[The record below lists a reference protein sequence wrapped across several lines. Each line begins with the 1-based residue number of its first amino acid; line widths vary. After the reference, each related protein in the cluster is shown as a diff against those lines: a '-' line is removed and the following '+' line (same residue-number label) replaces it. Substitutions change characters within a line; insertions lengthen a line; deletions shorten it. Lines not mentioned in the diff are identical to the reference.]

1 MYKNEK
7 EFLKELIVIVRT
19 LGFLLT
25 TAFFGVAGFLV
36 SHFHTI
42 SQIQFRM
49 SVAGLLFLFVFL
61 VSAVF
66 YLAKILGAFRRYHG

>member
-19 LGFLLT
+19 LAFLLA

-42 SQIQFRM
+42 SQTQFII
-49 SVAGLLFLFVFL
+49 SVAGVLILSIFLAF
-61 VSAVF
+61 AVF
-66 YLAKILGAFRRYHG
+66 YLAKILTAFRRYHE